1 MLTQFLG
8 KGKAHKLYEM
18 LIDWL
23 RRADQ
28 NLTRDLARISHLQCF
43 IELHGGLPLTA
54 INRVIGARPWVLLPA
69 RAAASP
75 RPNPGD
81 SRGSRRKPAGASR
94 TRRPRHTCARSFRR
108 RSRAT
113 RST

>member
-8 KGKAHKLYEM
+8 KGEAHKLYEM

-28 NLTRDLARISHLQCF
+28 DLPRDLARISHLQCF

-54 INRVIGARPWVLLPA
+54 INRVIGARPWVLLLA
-69 RAAASP
+69 REASSIRARPWDFRCSRSRTAA
-75 RPNPGD
+75 
-81 SRGSRRKPAGASR
+81 ASR
-94 TRRPRHTCARSFRR
+94 TRRPPHTCARSFR
-108 RSRAT
+108 
-113 RST
+113 